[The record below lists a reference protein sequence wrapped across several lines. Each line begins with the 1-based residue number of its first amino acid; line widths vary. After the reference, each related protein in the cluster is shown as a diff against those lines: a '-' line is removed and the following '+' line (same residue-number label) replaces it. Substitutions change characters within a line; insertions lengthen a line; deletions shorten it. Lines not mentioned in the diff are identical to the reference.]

1 MRISISLLS
10 LFSLD
15 ICDSRLMAK
24 LNVLDLV
31 WIKFILIKNYKYCN
45 LSFEKIIKQN
55 VNREIKT
62 DFVE

>member
-1 MRISISLLS
+1 
-10 LFSLD
+10 
-15 ICDSRLMAK
+15 MAK